1 MNKAVQFMN
10 TWSKFD
16 DQYPDAGLDDFC
28 RHYLAHQ
35 KPAPIEIKFPDGMKP
50 PNPNIILAK
59 LIGRLYKLNTFY
71 AEMALKETGF
81 NSLEEFLLL
90 NSIFFAK
97 APKKTEIIYQNFIE
111 LSTGLLMIN
120 KLIAAGY
127 VSEFDDELDKRSK
140 RLKLTQTGGEFV
152 NTGRTRLHKVHEMF
166 FATVAED
173 DIKVCAQMLGGID
186 LKFTN
191 QYVDHKN
198 RPFEE
203 VYEEIMKDHQLQK
216 ENFIS

>member
-1 MNKAVQFMN
+1 MNKAVQFIN
-10 TWSKFD
+10 RWSEFD
-16 DQYPDAGLDDFC
+16 DQYPDADLEDFC
-28 RHYLAHQ
+28 RHYLSRK
-35 KPAPIEIKFPDGMKP
+35 KPTPLEVKFPDGMKP
-50 PNPNIILAK
+50 PNANIILAK

-71 AEMALKETGF
+71 AEMALKEPGF
-81 NSLEEFLLL
+81 NSMEEFLLL

-120 KLIAAGY
+120 KLIAAGH
-127 VSEFDDELDKRSK
+127 VSEYDDELDKRSK
-140 RLKLTQTGGEFV
+140 RLKLTQLGIEFV
-152 NTGRTRLHKVHEMF
+152 NTGRMKLHKVHEMF

-173 DIKVCAQMLGGID
+173 DVKACAQMLGGID

-203 VYEEIMKDHQLQK
+203 VYGEVMNDHRLQ
-216 ENFIS
+216 IIGLR